1 MPSLGLLLE
10 HPIFESY
17 NRKAASVSEDLS
29 PGDAEYRPLVDFD
42 IHREVIGKFKQTYIY
57 DQMREAEDSKAV

>member
-17 NRKAASVSEDLS
+17 NRKVGGVSEHLS
-29 PGDAEYRPLVDFD
+29 PEDAEYRPPIDFD
-42 IHREVIGKFKQTYIY
+42 IHREEIDKFKQTYIY
-57 DQMREAEDSKAV
+57 DKMREAEDRKAV

>member
-29 PGDAEYRPLVDFD
+29 PEDADYRPLVDFD
-42 IHREVIGKFKQTYIY
+42 IHREAMEKFRQTYIY
-57 DQMREAEDSKAV
+57 DQMREAEDRKAV